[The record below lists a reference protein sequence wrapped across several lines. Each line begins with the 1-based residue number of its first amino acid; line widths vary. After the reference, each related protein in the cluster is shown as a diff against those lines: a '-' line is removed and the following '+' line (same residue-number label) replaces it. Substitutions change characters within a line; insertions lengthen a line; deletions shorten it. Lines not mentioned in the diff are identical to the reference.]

1 MLPETEAENLS
12 IWSPV
17 ATQTLMRAAPV
28 VRRPGLALAILVT
41 CQLMLILDATV
52 MNVALPRV
60 QADLHFTAAGLSW
73 VLNAYTLVF
82 GCLLLL
88 GGRSGDV
95 FGRRTVFLV
104 GVGLFTLASL
114 ACGLATSSTAL
125 VVARVVQGLGA
136 AMAAPSTLALIT
148 TTFTE
153 PKARVR
159 ALAILSMI
167 ASAGLA
173 VGMIVG
179 GVLTEWFGW
188 RAVLFINVPF
198 GLAIVLLAPR
208 FVPAVPR
215 TGRLRLDVPGA
226 VLATVGVGALVYGSI
241 LVASSGWAAAAP
253 VLLLGGVLICVFLLV
268 EARTAQ
274 PLLPLRLFADRNR
287 AAAYACVFFG
297 ALGMISMFF
306 FLTQFLQN
314 VLHFSPLVTGLA
326 FMPMAAGMF
335 TMARL
340 VPRLL
345 PRFGPKRMA
354 LTGLTLMTLGVGWLT
369 QLSAGSD
376 YLTGLLGPLLLMGVG
391 GGLAFPPMNVVV
403 MTTAP
408 AADAGAAGGTMQTM
422 QQVGGTLGLAVVVT
436 IAGTAGS
443 FLGGMSRA
451 FAAAAV
457 SVALSFVIAITFR
470 SSQEKGARTAA

>member
-1 MLPETEAENLS
+1 
-12 IWSPV
+12 V
-17 ATQTLMRAAPV
+17 VTLTTAAPV
-28 VRRPGLALAILVT
+28 VRRPALALAILVT
-41 CQLMLILDATV
+41 CQMMLILDATV

-60 QADLHFTAAGLSW
+60 QADLHFTPAGLSW

-95 FGRRTVFLV
+95 FGRRTVFIV

-114 ACGLATSSTAL
+114 ACGLATSAPML
-125 VVARVVQGLGA
+125 IVARVVQGLGA
-136 AMAAPSTLALIT
+136 ALAGPSTLALIT
-148 TTFTE
+148 TTFSE

-159 ALAILSMI
+159 ALAVLSMI

-198 GLAIVLLAPR
+198 GLGIVLLTPR
-208 FVPAVPR
+208 FVPAVAR
-215 TGRLRLDVPGA
+215 TGRLLDVPGA
-226 VLATVGVGALVYGSI
+226 VLATAGVGALVYGSI

-253 VLLLGGVLICVFLLV
+253 VLLLGFLLICVFLVV
-268 EARTAQ
+268 EARTRQ
-274 PLLPLRLFADRNR
+274 PLLPLRLFADRDR

-297 ALGMISMFF
+297 ALGMLSMFF
-306 FLTQFLQN
+306 FLTQYLQN
-314 VLHFSPLVTGLA
+314 ALKFSPLLTGVA
-326 FMPMAAGMF
+326 FLPMAAGMF
-335 TMARL
+335 TMARS

-345 PRFGPKRMA
+345 PRFGAKRMA
-354 LTGLTLMTLGVGWLT
+354 LTGLALMTVGVAWLT
-369 QLSAGSD
+369 QLSAG
-376 YLTGLLGPLLLMGVG
+376 YLAAILGPLVLMGIG

-422 QQVGGTLGLAVVVT
+422 QQVGGTLGLAVLVT
-436 IAGTAGS
+436 VAGTAGS
-443 FLGGMSRA
+443 FLDGLSRA
-451 FAAAAV
+451 FAAAAGA
-457 SVALSFVIAITFR
+457 VALAFVIAVTFR
-470 SSQEKGARTAA
+470 SSQQKGGRTAG